1 MASTYTSNIRLEKQA
16 DGENPNAWGAILN
29 TNVIDLVDQAVA
41 AYQIVSVSG
50 TTPITLTQVNGA
62 TDQSRKAILSFD
74 GTLTAET
81 SIIIPSVNK
90 MYYVR
95 NNTSGSF
102 ALKIKTAGNTA
113 ITVEQG
119 SNVMVASDG
128 TDVYQTAF
136 PTSVSSFTANSL
148 TATSVSTS
156 VLNASKI
163 STSIVSATNI
173 HATSVSA
180 VSGRFSGTVSA
191 SAFDGLGN
199 KLSFGSDAQGDIYYY
214 AGNSI
219 ARLAAGTNGFLLKT
233 QGSGANPVWSDPS
246 NITNIVQEQSS
257 FTSEGRIIG
266 VTGANPAPRIFLD
279 SSKPQNTEGAE
290 VTALRVTITPTNA
303 SSFLIA
309 NADIYLEGSNPTAA
323 VAALFVDSSSDSLAA
338 STFHTVSSGQPHH
351 FKISFG
357 VTAGGTSQKIFKI
370 RAGFGVSTT
379 NTLQLN
385 NGDSNIF
392 GTGSFTSKLTIK
404 EITQ

>member
-113 ITVEQG
+113 ITIEQG

-136 PTSVSSFTANSL
+136 PTSVSSFTANSF
-148 TATSVSTS
+148 TATSVSTN
-156 VLNASKI
+156 VLNATKV
-163 STSIVSATNI
+163 STSIMTAAQVSATAI

-199 KLSFGSDAQGDIYYY
+199 KLSFGSDAQGDVYYY
-214 AGNSI
+214 SGNSI
-219 ARLAAGTNGFLLKT
+219 ARLAAGTDGQFLQTK
-233 QGSGANPVWSDPS
+233 GSSANPVFAFADV
-246 NITNIVQEQSS
+246 VQVEH
-257 FTSEGRIIG
+257 T
-266 VTGANPAPRIFLD
+266 AD
-279 SSKPQNTEGAE
+279 SSYLQTSGTLTIDDTIPTTTEAPINSS
-290 VTALRVTITPTNA
+290 LNVTITPKSASNTLMIEMNIQFALSAVGYIVGCIFKDSGVNALAVSSKYISVTGTTN
-303 SSFLIA
+303 SIVLRYFE
-309 NADIYLEGSNPTAA
+309 N
-323 VAALFVDSSSDSLAA
+323 AA
-338 STFHTVSSGQPHH
+338 STSSRTYKVGAGSTSGTVNYNGS
-351 FKISFG
+351 
-357 VTAGGTSQKIFKI
+357 AGG
-370 RAGFGVSTT
+370 RLFGGVAFSSLTVT
-379 NTLQLN
+379 E
-385 NGDSNIF
+385 
-392 GTGSFTSKLTIK
+392 FTS
-404 EITQ
+404 

>member
-1 MASTYTSNIRLEKQA
+1 MASTYTSNIRLEKQG

-113 ITVEQG
+113 ITIEQG

-191 SAFDGLGN
+191 SAFSGLGIIPTGMI
-199 KLSFGSDAQGDIYYY
+199 SPY
-214 AGNSI
+214 AGGS
-219 ARLAAGTNGFLLKT
+219 APTGFLLCFGQAVSRST
-233 QGSGANPVWSDPS
+233 YSDLFAVVSATYGAGDGSSTFNLPDLRGRVVAGQDDMGGSSANRLTAAVSGGVNGDTLGGSGGLETKTLTIDNLPDTHHYKVSAGVADLASGASGARANPLDQGGGEA
-246 NITNIVQEQSS
+246 INIVQPT
-257 FTSEGRIIG
+257 FILNYIIK
-266 VTGANPAPRIFLD
+266 T
-279 SSKPQNTEGAE
+279 
-290 VTALRVTITPTNA
+290 
-303 SSFLIA
+303 
-309 NADIYLEGSNPTAA
+309 
-323 VAALFVDSSSDSLAA
+323 
-338 STFHTVSSGQPHH
+338 
-351 FKISFG
+351 
-357 VTAGGTSQKIFKI
+357 
-370 RAGFGVSTT
+370 
-379 NTLQLN
+379 
-385 NGDSNIF
+385 
-392 GTGSFTSKLTIK
+392 
-404 EITQ
+404 

>member
-113 ITVEQG
+113 ITIEQG

-136 PTSVSSFTANSL
+136 PTSVSSFTANSF
-148 TATSVSTS
+148 TATSVSTN
-156 VLNASKI
+156 VLNATKV
-163 STSIVSATNI
+163 STSIMTAAQVSATAI

-191 SAFDGLGN
+191 SAFAGLGIIPTGMI
-199 KLSFGSDAQGDIYYY
+199 SPY
-214 AGNSI
+214 AGGS
-219 ARLAAGTNGFLLKT
+219 APTGFLLCFGQAVSRST
-233 QGSGANPVWSDPS
+233 YSDLFAVVSATYGAGDGSSTFNVPDLRGRVVAGQDDMGGTAVSILTSSTPGGIDGSALGNTGGSQSNTITVSTLPDFHYFNNAAANNTAQAGSGRDAFSSGNGTSEQGSGEAHN
-246 NITNIVQEQSS
+246 NIQPTFILNY
-257 FTSEGRIIG
+257 IIK
-266 VTGANPAPRIFLD
+266 T
-279 SSKPQNTEGAE
+279 
-290 VTALRVTITPTNA
+290 
-303 SSFLIA
+303 
-309 NADIYLEGSNPTAA
+309 
-323 VAALFVDSSSDSLAA
+323 
-338 STFHTVSSGQPHH
+338 
-351 FKISFG
+351 
-357 VTAGGTSQKIFKI
+357 
-370 RAGFGVSTT
+370 
-379 NTLQLN
+379 
-385 NGDSNIF
+385 
-392 GTGSFTSKLTIK
+392 
-404 EITQ
+404 

>member
-113 ITVEQG
+113 ITIEQG

-136 PTSVSSFTANSL
+136 PTSVSAFTVNSL

-173 HATSVSA
+173 NATSVSA

-199 KLSFGSDAQGDIYYY
+199 QLSFGSDAQGDVYYY

-219 ARLAAGTNGFLLKT
+219 ARLAAGTDGQFLKT
-233 QGSGANPVWSDPS
+233 QGSGANPVWADTGGNLMQPPQ
-246 NITNIVQEQSS
+246 TV
-257 FTSEGRIIG
+257 IIQG
-266 VTGANPAPRIFLD
+266 
-279 SSKPQNTEGAE
+279 E
-290 VTALRVTITPTNA
+290 VTILPALVSVGTIPLITTGRQIPDFQVSITPTDV
-303 SSFLIA
+303 SSTIEVDVDLLLGRPDSI
-309 NADIYLEGSNPTAA
+309 ITC
-323 VAALFVDSSSDSLAA
+323 AALFIDSKTTCLAA
-338 STFHTVSSGQPHH
+338 A
-351 FKISFG
+351 SFNP
-357 VTAGGTSQKIFKI
+357 GGTVNTAYPVPIRFKQT
-370 RAGFGVSTT
+370 AVSLGSRTFT
-379 NTLQLN
+379 VRVGSGNGLN
-385 NGDSNIF
+385 NTFVNRGDSQASSYGN
-392 GTGSFTSKLTIK
+392 SLTSKITAK
-404 EITQ
+404 EFKKI

>member
-1 MASTYTSNIRLEKQA
+1 MASTYTSNIRLEKQG

-113 ITVEQG
+113 ITIEQG

-136 PTSVSSFTANSL
+136 PTSVSAFTVNSL

-173 HATSVSA
+173 NATSVSA

-199 KLSFGSDAQGDIYYY
+199 QLSFGSDAQGDIYYY

-219 ARLAAGTNGFLLKT
+219 ARLAAGTDGFFLKT
-233 QGSGANPVWSDPS
+233 QGSGANPVWA
-246 NITNIVQEQSS
+246 
-257 FTSEGRIIG
+257 
-266 VTGANPAPRIFLD
+266 ANPAKPTVIKETNAYVTVGNTGVNFD
-279 SSKPQNTEGAE
+279 SSQM
-290 VTALRVTITPTNA
+290 
-303 SSFLIA
+303 F
-309 NADIYLEGSNPTAA
+309 
-323 VAALFVDSSSDSLAA
+323 FC
-338 STFHTVSSGQPHH
+338 
-351 FKISFG
+351 
-357 VTAGGTSQKIFKI
+357 
-370 RAGFGVSTT
+370 
-379 NTLQLN
+379 
-385 NGDSNIF
+385 
-392 GTGSFTSKLTIK
+392 
-404 EITQ
+404 

>member
-113 ITVEQG
+113 ITIEQG

-136 PTSVSSFTANSL
+136 PTSVSAFTVNSL

-173 HATSVSA
+173 NATSVSA

-199 KLSFGSDAQGDIYYY
+199 QLSFGSDAQGDVYYY

-219 ARLAAGTNGFLLKT
+219 ARLAAGTDGQFLKT
-233 QGSGANPVWSDPS
+233 QGSGANPVWADTGGNLMQPPQ
-246 NITNIVQEQSS
+246 TKV
-257 FTSEGRIIG
+257 
-266 VTGANPAPRIFLD
+266 VTGSSAIGTANFD
-279 SSKPQNTEGAE
+279 SGQKPVITSGTEISSLT
-290 VTALRVTITPTNA
+290 VSITPTDV
-303 SSFLIA
+303 SSTIEVDVDLYLGTVDQSILAVGALFINSETTCISTAYDNVGSTNMPVYLNMTFKQVA
-309 NADIYLEGSNPTAA
+309 TSLGSRTFTVRAGKNQGSNNVLLNKGSADIYGT
-323 VAALFVDSSSDSLAA
+323 FSSSKITAKE
-338 STFHTVSSGQPHH
+338 
-351 FKISFG
+351 FK
-357 VTAGGTSQKIFKI
+357 KI
-370 RAGFGVSTT
+370 
-379 NTLQLN
+379 
-385 NGDSNIF
+385 
-392 GTGSFTSKLTIK
+392 
-404 EITQ
+404 

>member
-148 TATSVSTS
+148 TATSISTS
-156 VLNASKI
+156 VLDV
-163 STSIVSATNI
+163 TQVSATAI

-199 KLSFGSDAQGDIYYY
+199 QLSFGSDAQGDIYYY

-219 ARLAAGTNGFLLKT
+219 ARLAAGTDGQFLKT
-233 QGSGANPVWSDPS
+233 QGSGANPVWANTDVLVAQVTAVEFRTSVGVSIGNTSMPQDGTIPQ
-246 NITNIVQEQSS
+246 I
-257 FTSEGRIIG
+257 SEGNRISG
-266 VTGANPAPRIFLD
+266 LD
-279 SSKPQNTEGAE
+279 I
-290 VTALRVTITPTNA
+290 TITPKSASNILVIEANVMSSQKTA
-303 SSFLIA
+303 SSNRGIA
-309 NADIYLEGSNPTAA
+309 IFDASVSDAIGASADFQGSANTVTQQSIMVKVTAGSTSQKSFQ
-323 VAALFVDSSSDSLAA
+323 VHIGDSSNGACVVNGTTADSPAPYGTA
-338 STFHTVSSGQPHH
+338 TVSSV
-351 FKISFG
+351 KI
-357 VTAGGTSQKIFKI
+357 TEYTP
-370 RAGFGVSTT
+370 
-379 NTLQLN
+379 
-385 NGDSNIF
+385 
-392 GTGSFTSKLTIK
+392 
-404 EITQ
+404 